1 MSKAKF
7 SVLVVEDEKLIAR
20 NISRSIQRVNSS
32 FEVVAIASNG
42 EEALAITDELLPNV
56 VFTDICMPIMD
67 GLELAKRIREKY
79 DFIVCVILSGH
90 NDFAYAKEAIQH
102 QVMEYLLKP
111 VNDDELSEV
120 LRKIEKNL
128 LTFQEEFEMA
138 NNTSFQKPENIAEL
152 VEEYIHK
159 HYMELLELGE
169 IAEKFG
175 FSVSYLT
182 KIFTKFTGKTPS
194 KYIRD
199 YRISLAKQLLRN
211 PNLSIS
217 VVGKKVGYPDQFHF
231 SKIFRQATGMSPRN
245 LELVIA
251 EGDSNVNV
259 AWLLDRTSGISPI
272 PGLGRAIFVC
282 FFARHILNNSSI
294 ISQIKRNSVLAI
306 QQGRCSAFL

>member
-7 SVLVVEDEKLIAR
+7 SVVVVEDEKLIAR

-152 VEEYIHK
+152 VE
-159 HYMELLELGE
+159 
-169 IAEKFG
+169 FG

-231 SKIFRQATGMSPRN
+231 SKIFRQATGMSPSEFRTR
-245 LELVIA
+245 
-251 EGDSNVNV
+251 DS
-259 AWLLDRTSGISPI
+259 
-272 PGLGRAIFVC
+272 
-282 FFARHILNNSSI
+282 
-294 ISQIKRNSVLAI
+294 
-306 QQGRCSAFL
+306 

>member
-1 MSKAKF
+1 M
-7 SVLVVEDEKLIAR
+7 
-20 NISRSIQRVNSS
+20 
-32 FEVVAIASNG
+32 
-42 EEALAITDELLPNV
+42 
-56 VFTDICMPIMD
+56 
-67 GLELAKRIREKY
+67 
-79 DFIVCVILSGH
+79 CVILSGH

-199 YRISLAKQLLRN
+199 YRISLAVQSHGEGVLRAEALAVFQLENGAAGHGTDERQIHFYSL
-211 PNLSIS
+211 LS
-217 VVGKKVGYPDQFHF
+217 
-231 SKIFRQATGMSPRN
+231 
-245 LELVIA
+245 
-251 EGDSNVNV
+251 
-259 AWLLDRTSGISPI
+259 
-272 PGLGRAIFVC
+272 
-282 FFARHILNNSSI
+282 
-294 ISQIKRNSVLAI
+294 
-306 QQGRCSAFL
+306 

>member
-1 MSKAKF
+1 
-7 SVLVVEDEKLIAR
+7 
-20 NISRSIQRVNSS
+20 
-32 FEVVAIASNG
+32 
-42 EEALAITDELLPNV
+42 
-56 VFTDICMPIMD
+56 
-67 GLELAKRIREKY
+67 
-79 DFIVCVILSGH
+79 
-90 NDFAYAKEAIQH
+90 
-102 QVMEYLLKP
+102 
-111 VNDDELSEV
+111 
-120 LRKIEKNL
+120 
-128 LTFQEEFEMA
+128 MA

-231 SKIFRQATGMSPRN
+231 SKIFRQATGMSLSLIHIWFPA
-245 LELVIA
+245 V
-251 EGDSNVNV
+251 
-259 AWLLDRTSGISPI
+259 PH
-272 PGLGRAIFVC
+272 PGCGRLHLRCRSINTKPLPHGPL
-282 FFARHILNNSSI
+282 AR
-294 ISQIKRNSVLAI
+294 SVPE
-306 QQGRCSAFL
+306 

>member
-182 KIFTKFTGKTPS
+182 
-194 KYIRD
+194 
-199 YRISLAKQLLRN
+199 
-211 PNLSIS
+211 
-217 VVGKKVGYPDQFHF
+217 
-231 SKIFRQATGMSPRN
+231 
-245 LELVIA
+245 
-251 EGDSNVNV
+251 
-259 AWLLDRTSGISPI
+259 
-272 PGLGRAIFVC
+272 
-282 FFARHILNNSSI
+282 
-294 ISQIKRNSVLAI
+294 
-306 QQGRCSAFL
+306 

>member
-56 VFTDICMPIMD
+56 VFTDI
-67 GLELAKRIREKY
+67 

-199 YRISLAKQLLRN
+199 YRISLAKQLLSN

-231 SKIFRQATGMSPRN
+231 SKIFRQATGMSPSEFRTR
-245 LELVIA
+245 
-251 EGDSNVNV
+251 DS
-259 AWLLDRTSGISPI
+259 
-272 PGLGRAIFVC
+272 
-282 FFARHILNNSSI
+282 
-294 ISQIKRNSVLAI
+294 
-306 QQGRCSAFL
+306 

>member
-67 GLELAKRIREKY
+67 GLELAK
-79 DFIVCVILSGH
+79 S
-90 NDFAYAKEAIQH
+90 IQH

-231 SKIFRQATGMSPRN
+231 SKIFRQATGMSPSEFRTR
-245 LELVIA
+245 
-251 EGDSNVNV
+251 DS
-259 AWLLDRTSGISPI
+259 
-272 PGLGRAIFVC
+272 
-282 FFARHILNNSSI
+282 
-294 ISQIKRNSVLAI
+294 
-306 QQGRCSAFL
+306 

>member
-1 MSKAKF
+1 M
-7 SVLVVEDEKLIAR
+7 
-20 NISRSIQRVNSS
+20 
-32 FEVVAIASNG
+32 
-42 EEALAITDELLPNV
+42 
-56 VFTDICMPIMD
+56 
-67 GLELAKRIREKY
+67 
-79 DFIVCVILSGH
+79 
-90 NDFAYAKEAIQH
+90 
-102 QVMEYLLKP
+102 
-111 VNDDELSEV
+111 
-120 LRKIEKNL
+120 RKIEKNL

-217 VVGKKVGYPDQFHF
+217 VVGKRWGIP
-231 SKIFRQATGMSPRN
+231 
-245 LELVIA
+245 
-251 EGDSNVNV
+251 
-259 AWLLDRTSGISPI
+259 TSFTSAKS
-272 PGLGRAIFVC
+272 LGRP
-282 FFARHILNNSSI
+282 
-294 ISQIKRNSVLAI
+294 
-306 QQGRCSAFL
+306 QG

>member
-138 NNTSFQKPENIAEL
+138 NNTSFQKPENIAEQ

-159 HYMELLELGE
+159 H
-169 IAEKFG
+169 
-175 FSVSYLT
+175 
-182 KIFTKFTGKTPS
+182 
-194 KYIRD
+194 
-199 YRISLAKQLLRN
+199 
-211 PNLSIS
+211 
-217 VVGKKVGYPDQFHF
+217 
-231 SKIFRQATGMSPRN
+231 
-245 LELVIA
+245 
-251 EGDSNVNV
+251 
-259 AWLLDRTSGISPI
+259 
-272 PGLGRAIFVC
+272 
-282 FFARHILNNSSI
+282 
-294 ISQIKRNSVLAI
+294 
-306 QQGRCSAFL
+306 

>member
-56 VFTDICMPIMD
+56 VFTDICMPVMD
-67 GLELAKRIREKY
+67 GLELAKRIHEKY
-79 DFIVCVILSGH
+79 DFIICVILSGH
-90 NDFAYAKEAIQH
+90 NDFTYAKEAIQH

-111 VNDDELSEV
+111 INDDELAEA
-120 LRKIEKNL
+120 LKKIEKLL
-128 LTFQEEFEMA
+128 LTSQENFEIE
-138 NNTSFQKPENIAEL
+138 NNSSFQKPERIAEL

-159 HYMELLELGE
+159 HYMDLLELGE

-182 KIFTKFTGKTPS
+182 KIFTKLTGKTPS

-199 YRISLAKQLLRN
+199 YRVSIAKQLLRN
-211 PNLSIS
+211 PSLSIS
-217 VVGKKVGYPDQFHF
+217 AVGKKVGYPDQFHF
-231 SKIFRQATGMSPRN
+231 SKIFKQATRYSPSEYR
-245 LELVIA
+245 
-251 EGDSNVNV
+251 
-259 AWLLDRTSGISPI
+259 
-272 PGLGRAIFVC
+272 
-282 FFARHILNNSSI
+282 
-294 ISQIKRNSVLAI
+294 SQK
-306 QQGRCSAFL
+306 F

>member
-1 MSKAKF
+1 MRSLLRA
-7 SVLVVEDEKLIAR
+7 
-20 NISRSIQRVNSS
+20 ISAAVFKELTAALRWL
-32 FEVVAIASNG
+32 
-42 EEALAITDELLPNV
+42 LAITDELLPNV

-175 FSVSYLT
+175 YSVSYLT
-182 KIFTKFTGKTPS
+182 KIFTKFTGKTPPV
-194 KYIRD
+194 
-199 YRISLAKQLLRN
+199 SLQQ
-211 PNLSIS
+211 NL
-217 VVGKKVGYPDQFHF
+217 
-231 SKIFRQATGMSPRN
+231 
-245 LELVIA
+245 
-251 EGDSNVNV
+251 
-259 AWLLDRTSGISPI
+259 
-272 PGLGRAIFVC
+272 
-282 FFARHILNNSSI
+282 
-294 ISQIKRNSVLAI
+294 
-306 QQGRCSAFL
+306 

>member
-7 SVLVVEDEKLIAR
+7 SVLVVEDEKLSAR

-231 SKIFRQATGMSPRN
+231 SKIFRQATGMSPSEFRTR
-245 LELVIA
+245 
-251 EGDSNVNV
+251 DS
-259 AWLLDRTSGISPI
+259 
-272 PGLGRAIFVC
+272 
-282 FFARHILNNSSI
+282 
-294 ISQIKRNSVLAI
+294 
-306 QQGRCSAFL
+306 